1 MSVSRTRKF
10 GSKVFKAFNGD
21 KDYDPAWKAKAYQ
34 HKATVVANGIEIC
47 WCDIDMSQRTH
58 QSRVMDISKGHVND
72 LANDIASNGLDI
84 LPTVEWNP
92 TLQKFSL
99 LGGHHR
105 VTAINKLMRETV
117 YKNLKVWTQ
126 DFPVAVLEFKSDR
139 DRIKYLAADNNHKPA
154 RGHSLKDAAHFL
166 QNLAGAGEFDN
177 CPKGNEKAR
186 RDLAYSLLSDFFPRV
201 IGKKKKEV
209 YEMSFNPIKTYKN
222 WGNTELGEEKANLW
236 DVEPNQI
243 FAGNVAYVNG
253 NNTQWGNTISNALNW
268 HLKNLQNGTVPPKTK
283 LGIKMLAHV
292 QMTDKSEESSYLKTL
307 QSQRKRV
314 LEHAALKNEYLFE
327 PNGVACIE
335 EIVFVPQLL
344 TTKDAETKNMF
355 HTWDTRLKKF
365 V

>member
-10 GSKVFKAFNGD
+10 GSKVFKSFNGD

-34 HKATVVANGIEIC
+34 HNAKVVANGIEIC

-126 DFPVAVLEFKSDR
+126 DFPVAVLEFTCDL
-139 DRIKYLAADNNHKPA
+139 DRIKFLAVDNDHKPA
-154 RGHSLKDAAHFL
+154 KRHSLKDASHFL
-166 QNLAGAGEFDN
+166 QNLNLHGQFNN
-177 CPKGNEKAR
+177 CVSDAAHRKM
-186 RDLAYSLLSDFFPRV
+186 AYDLLSKFFPSV
-201 IGKKKKEV
+201 NTTQKPKV
-209 YEMSFNPIKTYKN
+209 YENSFVVIKTYKN
-222 WGNTELGEEKANLW
+222 WGNTELGEEKVNLW
-236 DVEPNQI
+236 DIEPNQDT
-243 FAGNVAYVNG
+243 AGNTAYVHG
-253 NNTQWGNTISNALNW
+253 NNTQWGNTISNALNR
-268 HLKNLQNGTVPPKTK
+268 HLENLQNGTVPPQTK
-283 LGIKMLAHV
+283 LSIKMLAHV